1 MKKVY
6 FATVL
11 FSLGCVGVFAAAP
24 VVEVESI
31 RQAANRDVTVSYTL
45 SGASGFVTAEILTNG
60 VPAGV
65 NVATA
70 SGDINAVVATGTR
83 SFVWKARKDWPDQNL
98 AVSVQVKAL
107 PVGHLPDYMV
117 VDLLNP
123 DTRFFYATSNDVP
136 GGVTSLVYKTDK
148 LIMRRIP
155 ARGVIWRMGQPAN
168 GELCQGESR
177 SDASTRESTLRNNET
192 GHLVALTEDYYMSIY
207 EVTQK
212 QYYNMTGLR
221 PSAQTTGGGE
231 GSNTHPVDSVSVH
244 EIRGAPSGAFV
255 GWPTDG
261 HAVADGSVLRTL
273 RNFTG
278 IESFDLPTEA
288 QGEFACRAGTT
299 TSLNSGKDVI
309 DPTSSHADANFAEVG
324 WSQHNSKYD
333 ERADNV
339 SKEVGLLRPNNF
351 GLYDMHGNIAERCLD
366 WQSEG
371 DAYRATFADGWT
383 RGAVTV
389 DPVGPATGTYRIV
402 RGGDHRYSASW
413 ARSAARA
420 AYTHLPDAKGWV
432 YGIRLVCSA
441 AVD

>member
-1 MKKVY
+1 MKRAF
-6 FATVL
+6 FASVL
-11 FSLGCVGVFAAAP
+11 ISLACVGAFAAAP
-24 VVEVESI
+24 MVEVESI

-45 SGASGFVTAEILTNG
+45 FGASGFVTAEILTNG
-60 VPAGV
+60 APAGV

-70 SGDINAVVATGTR
+70 SGDINAVVAPGAR
-83 SFVWKARKDWPDQNL
+83 SFVWKARKDWPDQKL
-98 AVSVQVKAL
+98 AVSVQIKAL
-107 PVGHLPDYMV
+107 PVGHMPDYMV

-123 DTRFFYATSNDVP
+123 DSRSFYATSNDVP
-136 GGVTSLVYKTDK
+136 GGVTSRVYKTDK

-155 ARGVIWRMGQPAN
+155 ARGVIWRMGQPAG

-177 SDASTRESTLRNNET
+177 SDAPTLESTLRNNET
-192 GHLVALTEDYYMSIY
+192 GHRVALTEDYYMSIY
-207 EVTQK
+207 EVTQQ

-221 PSAQTTGGGE
+221 PSSQTAGGVDASGVR
-231 GSNTHPVDSVSVH
+231 PVDSVSVH
-244 EIRGAPSGAFV
+244 ELRGAPSGSFV
-255 GWPTDG
+255 GWPANG
-261 HAVADGSVLRTL
+261 HAVADGSVLKTL
-273 RNFTG
+273 RDFTG

-288 QGEFACRAGTT
+288 QWEYACRAGTT
-299 TSLNSGKDVI
+299 TSLNSGKDVLK
-309 DPTSSHADANFAEVG
+309 PNSGNADANFAEVG
-324 WSQHNSKYD
+324 WSQVNGGV
-333 ERADNV
+333 DNT
-339 SKEVGLLRPNNF
+339 SKEVGLLMPNRW

-371 DAYRATFADGWT
+371 DAYRATFAAGWT

-402 RGGDHRYSASW
+402 RGGDHRYSSSW

-420 AYTHLPDAKGWV
+420 AYSHLPDAKGWV